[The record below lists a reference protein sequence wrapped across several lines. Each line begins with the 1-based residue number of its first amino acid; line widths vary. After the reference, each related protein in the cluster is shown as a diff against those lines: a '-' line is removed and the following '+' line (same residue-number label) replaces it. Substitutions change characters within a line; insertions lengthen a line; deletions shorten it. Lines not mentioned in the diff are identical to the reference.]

1 MTSKIRKVLF
11 PIENAEMK
19 KFLSLA
25 ILMLLIIFCN
35 TLLRNLKDTLIVMT
49 NGAFSLAFVKTWFV
63 LPLMFVFFF
72 VYSKLSN
79 HFQPNSIFSG
89 IILAFMLVFAI
100 FGFFIHPHVE
110 SYKLSGVYSYLPNS
124 FLNGGLYHLAV
135 LVEYWPFT
143 FFYFISELWSSVMI
157 SLLFWQFANSI
168 VNTDQAKRFYPL
180 FGQIADIGMIM
191 GGVTLVMLS
200 RETLENDQ
208 RSWEH
213 SFAYFTII
221 LLVTSTAILL
231 LYSYINKKIVPVDT
245 DGEENQ
251 TKKKTSLSIKDS
263 IRHVANSPYLSHMAI
278 MVLSFAITSNLL
290 EISWKYYM
298 ESYSQTKN
306 EFTTMLGYF
315 SVATGVSTILLMSVG
330 SLCLRYF
337 GWRIGALIPP
347 VFILVSGLSFFS
359 SVYLE
364 NFLDGK
370 LQALGGSFLILV
382 IVLGSLTNIFGKSIK
397 YALFDPTKEMAY
409 LPLDQE
415 SKVKGKAAVD
425 VVGVRLGKSAGSLIQ
440 QGVFA
445 FFTNFSSALIYLLG
459 TLVVMCFF
467 WIRSINSLSILYNK
481 RLDSTETNTHN

>member
-1 MTSKIRKVLF
+1 MTSKFRKVLF
-11 PIENAEMK
+11 PIENNEMK

-79 HFQPNSIFSG
+79 HFQPSSIFCG
-89 IILAFMLVFAI
+89 IILAFMLVFAV
-100 FGFFIHPHVE
+100 FGFVIHPYVDFF
-110 SYKLSGVYSYLPNS
+110 KLTSIYSYLPDS
-124 FLNGGLYHLAV
+124 FLHGGLYHLAV
-135 LVEYWPFT
+135 LIEYWPFT

-157 SLLFWQFANSI
+157 SLLFWQFTNSF
-168 VNTDQAKRFYPL
+168 VSTDQAKRFYPL
-180 FGQIADIGMIM
+180 FGQIADFGMIM
-191 GGVTLVMLS
+191 GGITLVLLS
-200 RETLENDQ
+200 RETSQNYQ

-221 LLVTSTAILL
+221 LLVTSTAILF
-231 LYSYINKKIVPVDT
+231 LYRYINKNIVPMDT
-245 DGEENQ
+245 EEKGNQ
-251 TKKKTSLSIKDS
+251 TKKKTTLSIKDS
-263 IRHVANSPYLSHMAI
+263 LKHVANSPYLSHMAV
-278 MVLSFAITSNLL
+278 MVLCFAVTSNLL
-290 EISWKYYM
+290 EISWKYYI
-298 ESYSQTKN
+298 ESYSETKN
-306 EFTTMLGYF
+306 EFTTLLGYF

-330 SLCLRYF
+330 SLCLRFF

-347 VFILVSGLSFFS
+347 IFILISGLSFFS

-364 NFLDGK
+364 NFLDVK
-370 LQALGGSFLILV
+370 LQAIGSSFLFLV

-445 FFTNFSSALIYLLG
+445 FFTNFSSAFIYLLG
-459 TLVVMCFF
+459 TLVVMCLF
-467 WIRSINSLSILYNK
+467 WIRSINILSLLYKK
-481 RLDSTETNTHN
+481 RLEYSED